1 MYKKILWYNFACEPE
16 ETIDRTI
23 PVHFGQLIRELS
35 MALSSA
41 PILITGASQRVGLH
55 CALRLLEHGHRVI
68 ISYRTEHASVTE
80 LRQAGAVALYGD
92 FSCETGITA
101 FIDLLKTQTS
111 CLRAIVHN
119 ASEWLAET
127 PGEEA
132 ENFTRMFSVH
142 MLAPYLIN
150 LHCEH
155 LLNASDV
162 ADIVHISDDVTRKGS
177 SKHMAYCAT
186 KAGLESLTLSF
197 AARFAPL
204 VKVNGIAPALLMF
217 QPRDDAAYRANAL
230 AKSAI
235 GIEPGAEV
243 IYQSLRYLLDSTYVT
258 GTTLTVNG
266 GRHVK

>member
-1 MYKKILWYNFACEPE
+1 MEF
-16 ETIDRTI
+16 
-23 PVHFGQLIRELS
+23 
-35 MALSSA
+35 SSA

-55 CALRLLEHGHRVI
+55 CAQRLLEQGQPVI
-68 ISYRTEHASVTE
+68 ISYRSERPGIDE
-80 LRQAGAVALYGD
+80 LRRAGAITLKGD
-92 FSCETGITA
+92 FSSEAGILA
-101 FIDLLKTQTS
+101 FVAELKDRTDS
-111 CLRAIVHN
+111 LRAIVHN

-127 PGEEA
+127 PGDEA
-132 ENFTRMFSVH
+132 RQFTRMFSVH

-150 LHCEH
+150 LHCAP
-155 LLNASDV
+155 LLHASEV

-177 SKHMAYCAT
+177 SKHIAYCAS

-197 AARFAPL
+197 AARFAPRI
-204 VKVNGIAPALLMF
+204 KVNGIAPALLMF
-217 QPRDDAAYRANAL
+217 QPTDDAAYRANVL
-230 AKSAI
+230 AKSAL